1 MTIFLQ
7 SGFTAVFYAVELPT
21 PAILSALLRKGASP
35 SAVIAS
41 EVAEQSINQ
50 SSLIQHFPQF
60 YIIYEDFNGCDHDDD
75 DDGDHVDVDDD
86 AH

>member
-1 MTIFLQ
+1 M
-7 SGFTAVFYAVELPT
+7 FYAVELPT

-41 EVAEQSINQ
+41 EVVEQSINQ
-50 SSLIQHFPQF
+50 SSSSLIQRFPQF
-60 YIIYEDFNGCDHDDD
+60 YIIYEDFNGCDHED

-86 AH
+86 VH

>member
-1 MTIFLQ
+1 M
-7 SGFTAVFYAVELPT
+7 FYAVELPT

-50 SSLIQHFPQF
+50 SSSLIQHFPYF
-60 YIIYEDFNGCDHDDD
+60 HIIYEDFNGCDHDDD
-75 DDGDHVDVDDD
+75 DDDV
-86 AH
+86 H